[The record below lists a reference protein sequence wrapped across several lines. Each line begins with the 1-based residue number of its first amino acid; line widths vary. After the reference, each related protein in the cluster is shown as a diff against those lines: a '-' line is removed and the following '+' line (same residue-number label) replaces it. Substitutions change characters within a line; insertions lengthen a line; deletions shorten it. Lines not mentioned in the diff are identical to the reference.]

1 MSRRVRIAVL
11 AMCVLGLGGAAGLV
25 GAGFV
30 YLASPLAV
38 EEGGYVYTLE
48 PGSGVSRMARDL
60 ARDGVIRG
68 PRWLTLVAVATGR
81 ASGVQAGEY
90 ALWPGQTVGDLLA
103 LVRSG
108 DVVQYS
114 VTFPEGWTFREM
126 RAALEGREKLK
137 IVTAGKPDAWIMAQL
152 GAPGE
157 HPEGRFFPDTYAY
170 TAGMRDLDVLAAAY
184 RRMAR
189 ILAEEWEA
197 RDLGLPY
204 ETPYEGLVMASIIEK
219 ETGVPG
225 ERGAIAGVF
234 VRRLEKGMRL
244 QTDPTVVYGL
254 GDRYQGNLRRRHLR
268 EATPY
273 NTYVIRGLPPT
284 PIAMP
289 GRAAIHAAF
298 HPEPGD
304 ALYFVA
310 RGDGSHHFSA
320 TLAEHNRAVKKYQV
334 EKRARNYRSSPAPQ

>member
-1 MSRRVRIAVL
+1 MIRRMRMALLVL
-11 AMCVLGLGGAAGLV
+11 CLLGLGAGAVLT
-25 GAGFV
+25 GAGFL
-30 YLASPLAV
+30 YLATPLAV
-38 EEGGYVYTLE
+38 DEGGYVYTLE

-60 ARDGVIRG
+60 AADGVVRF
-68 PRWLTLVAVATGR
+68 PRWLTLVAVASGR
-81 ASGVQAGEY
+81 ARGVQAGEY

-126 RAALEGREKLK
+126 RQALESREKLK
-137 IVTAGKPDAWIMAQL
+137 IVTAGLPDAVIMERL

-170 TAGMRDLDVLAAAY
+170 TAGMRDLDVLGAAH
-184 RRMAR
+184 RRMSR

-197 RDLGLPY
+197 RDPGLPY
-204 ETPYEGLVMASIIEK
+204 ETPYEGLIMASIIEK

-234 VRRLEKGMRL
+234 VRRLQKGMRL

-254 GDRYQGNLRRRHLR
+254 GDRYQGNLQRRHLR

-273 NTYVIRGLPPT
+273 NTYMIHGLPPT

-298 HPEPGD
+298 HPEEGE

-334 EKRARNYRSSPAPQ
+334 EKRARDYRSSPAPQ